1 MKYSSLQKI
10 KGKNI
15 VQAVEKG
22 QTANEFYSSEMK
34 EFIKVE
40 KPSVQTENEDYII
53 IKSNDE
59 KKYFDNNGNEIK
71 DISNLKREDYP
82 EKIGDYYK
90 EQVTIE
96 NVYYVKK

>member
-1 MKYSSLQKI
+1 
-10 KGKNI
+10 
-15 VQAVEKG
+15 
-22 QTANEFYSSEMK
+22 MK